1 MSNPPENKP
10 LNLGKFNPAKTPEPL
25 PEPLTSEG
33 ETMFIR
39 RATAAAVENK
49 LDPAAQ
55 QSSEFGLPIKEML
68 GVITY
73 CYARG
78 IFNSGEIASRLKQ
91 EPELRKALGKNLPDE
106 ATIRRFRR
114 MYAGEIEDALELL
127 YQSFPPQDAQ
137 RTPGVEGQTEII
149 AHKQAS
155 SRVHNAIW
163 TDNKLP
169 GQPLRD

>member
-10 LNLGKFNPAKTPEPL
+10 LNLGKFNPSQTPQPPAESA
-25 PEPLTSEG
+25 TSEG

-39 RATAAAVENK
+39 RTTAAAVENK
-49 LDPAAQ
+49 FDPAAQ
-55 QSSEFGLPIKEML
+55 QSSEFGLPLKEML

-78 IFNSGEIASRLKQ
+78 VFNSGEIAARLKQ

-106 ATIRRFRR
+106 TTIRRFRR

-127 YQSFPPQDAQ
+127 YQAFPPELNQADKEKQ
-137 RTPGVEGQTEII
+137 
-149 AHKQAS
+149 AHQQAS